1 MQEQEKA
8 VAPVQTPDTLDG
20 PPCMK
25 CGAIMQQT
33 GHCFTCRECGETS
46 GCS

>member
-8 VAPVQTPDTLDG
+8 VAAQDVSDSLDG
-20 PPCMK
+20 PPCRN